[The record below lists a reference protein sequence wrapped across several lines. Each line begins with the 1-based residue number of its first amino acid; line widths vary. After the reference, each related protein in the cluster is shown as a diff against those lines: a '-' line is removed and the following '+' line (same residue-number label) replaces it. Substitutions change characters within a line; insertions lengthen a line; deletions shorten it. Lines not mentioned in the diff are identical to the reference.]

1 MTDKTPEQLVRAY
14 GDMVYRLAY
23 AQTRSR
29 HDADDI
35 FQEVF
40 LRVVQRRPS
49 FDSEAHEKAW
59 LIRVTLNCL
68 KSHWRAAWR
77 RHDVP
82 LDDRIPCPAPEER
95 ALDDAL
101 RRLSPKA
108 RAAVH
113 LFYFEGYTAEEIA
126 RMGGEKPS
134 AVRTRLT
141 RARAQLRDLLK
152 GENDD
157 DLRADLPQHE

>member
-1 MTDKTPEQLVRAY
+1 MQNKTPEQLVRCY

-23 AQTRSR
+23 AQTRCRS
-29 HDADDI
+29 DADDI

-40 LRVVQRRPS
+40 LRVVRGCPP

-68 KSHWRAAWR
+68 KSHWRMAWR

-82 LDDRIPCPAPEER
+82 LDDRIPFPAPEDG

-101 RRLSPKA
+101 RCLPPKY
-108 RAAVH
+108 RTAVH
-113 LFYFEGYTAEEIA
+113 LFYYEGYTAEEIA
-126 RMGGEKPS
+126 RIAGEKPS
-134 AVRTRLT
+134 AIRTRLT
-141 RARAQLRDLLK
+141 RARAQLREQLK
-152 GENDD
+152 GELDD
-157 DLRADLPQHE
+157 ELGQSLPQHE

>member
-1 MTDKTPEQLVRAY
+1 MTEKTPEQLVRAY

-29 HDADDI
+29 HDADDV

-82 LDDRIPCPAPEER
+82 LDDRIPCPAPEEH

-157 DLRADLPQHE
+157 ELRADLPQHE

>member
-1 MTDKTPEQLVRAY
+1 MTDKTPEQLIRTY
-14 GDMVYRLAY
+14 GDTVYRLAY

-40 LRVVQRRPS
+40 LRLAQHRPV
-49 FDSEAHEKAW
+49 FDNDEHVKAW
-59 LIRVTLNCL
+59 LLRVTLNCL
-68 KSHWRAAWR
+68 KSHWRTAWR

-82 LDDRIPCPAPEER
+82 LDERIPFPAPEER

-101 RRLSPKA
+101 RQLSPKY

-113 LFYFEGYTAEEIA
+113 LFYYEGYSAEEIA
-126 RMGGEKPS
+126 RMTGEKPS
-134 AVRTRLT
+134 TIRTRLT

-152 GENDD
+152 GEKDD
-157 DLRADLPQHE
+157 EL

>member
-1 MTDKTPEQLVRAY
+1 MTDQTPEQLIRAH
-14 GDMVYRLAY
+14 GSTVYRLAY

-29 HDADDI
+29 HDADDV

-40 LRVVQRRPS
+40 LRVAQHRPI
-49 FDSEAHEKAW
+49 FDSEEHAKAW
-59 LIRVTLNCL
+59 LLRVTLNCL

-82 LDDRIPCPAPEER
+82 LDERIPFPAPEER

-101 RRLSPKA
+101 RQLAPKY

-113 LFYFEGYTAEEIA
+113 LFYYEGYSAEEIA
-126 RMGGEKPS
+126 RMTDEKPS
-134 AVRTRLT
+134 TIRTRLT

-152 GENDD
+152 GESDD
-157 DLRADLPQHE
+157 EL

>member
-1 MTDKTPEQLVRAY
+1 MTDKTPEQLIRAH
-14 GDMVYRLAY
+14 GSTVYRLAY

-29 HDADDI
+29 HDADDV

-40 LRVVQRRPS
+40 LRVAQHRPI
-49 FDSEAHEKAW
+49 FDSEEHAKAW
-59 LIRVTLNCL
+59 LLRVTLNCL

-82 LDDRIPCPAPEER
+82 LDERIPFPAPEER

-101 RRLSPKA
+101 RQLAPKY

-113 LFYFEGYTAEEIA
+113 LFYYEGYSAEEIA
-126 RMGGEKPS
+126 RMTDEKPS
-134 AVRTRLT
+134 TIRTRLT

-152 GENDD
+152 GESDD
-157 DLRADLPQHE
+157 EL

>member
-1 MTDKTPEQLVRAY
+1 MTVKTPEQLIYDY
-14 GDMVYRLAY
+14 GNTVYRLAY
-23 AQTRSR
+23 AQTRSQ

-40 LRVVQRRPS
+40 LRVAQNRPV
-49 FDSEAHEKAW
+49 FDSESHEKAW
-59 LIRVTLNCL
+59 ILRVTLNCL

-82 LDDRIPCPAPEER
+82 LDERIPFPAPEER
-95 ALDDAL
+95 ALDNAL
-101 RRLSPKA
+101 RQLSPKY

-113 LFYFEGYTAEEIA
+113 LFYYEGYSAEEIA
-126 RMGGEKPS
+126 RMTGEKPS
-134 AVRTRLT
+134 TIRTRLT

-152 GENDD
+152 GESDD
-157 DLRADLPQHE
+157 EL

>member
-1 MTDKTPEQLVRAY
+1 MTDKTPEQLIHDY
-14 GDMVYRLAY
+14 GNTVYRLAY
-23 AQTRSR
+23 AQTRSQ

-40 LRVVQRRPS
+40 LRVTQHWPV
-49 FDSEAHEKAW
+49 FDSEDHEKAW
-59 LIRVTLNCL
+59 ILRVTLNCL

-82 LDDRIPCPAPEER
+82 LDERIPFPAPEER

-101 RRLSPKA
+101 RRISPKY

-113 LFYFEGYTAEEIA
+113 LFYYEGYSAEEIA
-126 RMGGEKPS
+126 RMTGEKPS
-134 AVRTRLT
+134 AIRTRLT

-152 GENDD
+152 GESDD
-157 DLRADLPQHE
+157 EL

>member
-1 MTDKTPEQLVRAY
+1 MTDKTPEQLIHDY
-14 GDMVYRLAY
+14 GNTVYRLAY
-23 AQTRSR
+23 AQTRSQ

-40 LRVVQRRPS
+40 LRVTQHRPV
-49 FDSEAHEKAW
+49 FDSEDHEKAW
-59 LIRVTLNCL
+59 ILRVTLNCL

-82 LDDRIPCPAPEER
+82 LDERIPFPAPEER

-101 RRLSPKA
+101 RRISPKY

-113 LFYFEGYTAEEIA
+113 LFYYEGYSAEEIA
-126 RMGGEKPS
+126 RMTGEKPS
-134 AVRTRLT
+134 AIRTRLT

-152 GENDD
+152 GECDNDF
-157 DLRADLPQHE
+157 

>member
-1 MTDKTPEQLVRAY
+1 MTDKTPEQLIRTY
-14 GDMVYRLAY
+14 GATVYRLAY

-40 LRVVQRRPS
+40 LRVTQHHPI

-59 LIRVTLNCL
+59 LLRVTLNCL

-82 LDDRIPCPAPEER
+82 LDERIPFPAPEEN
-95 ALDDAL
+95 ALDEAL
-101 RRLSPKA
+101 RQLAPKY

-113 LFYFEGYTAEEIA
+113 LFYYEGYSAEEIA
-126 RMGGEKPS
+126 RMTGEKPS
-134 AVRTRLT
+134 AIRTRLT
-141 RARAQLRDLLK
+141 RARAQLRGLLK
-152 GENDD
+152 GEDD
-157 DLRADLPQHE
+157 DEL

>member
-1 MTDKTPEQLVRAY
+1 MTDKTPEQLVHAY

-29 HDADDI
+29 HDADDV

-95 ALDDAL
+95 ALADAL

-157 DLRADLPQHE
+157 ELRADLPQHE

>member
-1 MTDKTPEQLVRAY
+1 MTDKTPEQLIRTY
-14 GDMVYRLAY
+14 GATVYRLAY

-40 LRVVQRRPS
+40 LRVTQHHPV

-59 LIRVTLNCL
+59 LLRVTLNCL

-82 LDDRIPCPAPEER
+82 LDERIPFPAPEEN
-95 ALDDAL
+95 ALDEAL
-101 RRLSPKA
+101 RQLAPKY

-113 LFYFEGYTAEEIA
+113 LFYYEGYSAEAIA
-126 RMGGEKPS
+126 RMTGEKPS
-134 AVRTRLT
+134 AIRTRLT
-141 RARAQLRDLLK
+141 RARAQLRNLLK
-152 GENDD
+152 GEDD
-157 DLRADLPQHE
+157 DEL

>member
-1 MTDKTPEQLVRAY
+1 MEQTAPEQLVQTY
-14 GDMVYRLAY
+14 GAMVYRLAY

-29 HDADDI
+29 ADADGI

-40 LRVVQRRPS
+40 LRAVQCRPA
-49 FDSEAHEKAW
+49 FDSPAHEKAW

-82 LDDRIPCPAPEER
+82 LDERIPFPAPEEH

-101 RRLSPKA
+101 RRLPPKYRTA
-108 RAAVH
+108 IH
-113 LFYFEGYTAEEIA
+113 LYYYEGYTAEEIA
-126 RMGGEKPS
+126 RMSGERPS
-134 AVRTRLT
+134 TVRARLT
-141 RARAQLRDLLK
+141 RARGKLRDLLK
-152 GENDD
+152 GEPNDVF
-157 DLRADLPQHE
+157 PHPIPKHE

>member
-1 MTDKTPEQLVRAY
+1 M
-14 GDMVYRLAY
+14 
-23 AQTRSR
+23 
-29 HDADDI
+29 
-35 FQEVF
+35 
-40 LRVVQRRPS
+40 
-49 FDSEAHEKAW
+49 
-59 LIRVTLNCL
+59 TLNCL

-157 DLRADLPQHE
+157 ELRADLPQHE

>member
-108 RAAVH
+108 RTAVH

-157 DLRADLPQHE
+157 ELRADLPQHE

>member
-1 MTDKTPEQLVRAY
+1 MDETTIEQLVRRY
-14 GDMVYRLAY
+14 GDTVYRLAY

-40 LRVVQRRPS
+40 LRVAQHRPV
-49 FDSEAHEKAW
+49 FDSDAHAKAW
-59 LIRVTLNCL
+59 LLRVTLNCL

-82 LDDRIPCPAPEER
+82 LDERIPLPAPEER

-101 RRLSPKA
+101 RRLAPKY

-113 LFYFEGYTAEEIA
+113 LFYYEGYSAEEIA
-126 RMGGEKPS
+126 RMTGEKPS
-134 AVRTRLT
+134 AIRTRLT
-141 RARAQLRDLLK
+141 RARAQLREMLK
-152 GENDD
+152 GEMGD
-157 DLRADLPQHE
+157 EI

>member
-1 MTDKTPEQLVRAY
+1 MTDKTPEQLLHDY
-14 GDMVYRLAY
+14 GNTVYRLAY
-23 AQTRSR
+23 AQTRSC
-29 HDADDI
+29 HDADDV

-40 LRVVQRRPS
+40 LRVAQHRPV
-49 FDSEAHEKAW
+49 FDSAVHEKAW
-59 LIRVTLNCL
+59 ILRVTLNCL

-82 LDDRIPCPAPEER
+82 LDERIPFPAPEEH

-101 RRLSPKA
+101 RQLSPKY

-113 LFYFEGYTAEEIA
+113 LFYYEGYSAEEIA
-126 RMGGEKPS
+126 RMTGEKPS
-134 AVRTRLT
+134 TIRTRLT

-152 GENDD
+152 GERDNE
-157 DLRADLPQHE
+157 L